1 MSTLVTAP
9 RPALARAIVAFLR
22 SVAEAVGSLNRRE
35 WATALAIGLVFGM
48 TEALR
53 GFVAH
58 GDTLVT
64 WRLDLALRIP
74 ATSMVEMALA
84 STLLAVGL
92 RWLDRR
98 SGDQPSFAA
107 QVALVGCISVLVA
120 AGCAEP
126 LRAAIGTLQGSLGI
140 ESPGSPPTSPNYSE
154 NVLAMAFGLAMY
166 LLLWTLV
173 YRFLQRG
180 RRSAEQLAVAQ
191 ARGIDAERRV
201 LAEQLAGAQAM
212 IEPAFLF
219 DTLQLADRLFDRDAA
234 LAQKTLEELHRYLR
248 AAMPP
253 ADGSVSTLG
262 QQTELL
268 RSRLAIEAIRLD
280 GRLAARIEVQSA
292 LAARPLA
299 PMLLLPLTTNAVHHA
314 IEPDGGG
321 EIVVRASGEQG
332 RLHIEV
338 ADSGAGRAAAIR
350 DGAGL
355 GALRERLTALYGE
368 HASLVF
374 ADREPRG
381 VTACIEIDD
390 KGGFA

>member
-1 MSTLVTAP
+1 MSTAAGAL
-9 RPALARAIVAFLR
+9 RPPPAHGVSGLLR
-22 SVAEAVGSLNRRE
+22 SVAEAVGSLSRRE
-35 WATALAIGLVFGM
+35 WATALAVGLAFGLA
-48 TEALR
+48 EALR
-53 GFVAH
+53 CFVTH
-58 GDTLVT
+58 GDTLST
-64 WRLDLALRIP
+64 WRLDLAMRIV
-74 ATSMVEMALA
+74 ATFMVEMALA
-84 STLLAVGL
+84 SALLAVGL

-98 SGDQPSFAA
+98 SGERPSFAA
-107 QVALVGCISVLVA
+107 QAAVIGGVSLLVA
-120 AGCAEP
+120 AACAEP
-126 LRAAIGTLQGSLGI
+126 LREAIVTLQGSVGLEPL
-140 ESPGSPPTSPNYSE
+140 ESAPTSPNHWE
-154 NVLAMAFGLAMY
+154 NLLCMAFGLAMY
-166 LLLWTLV
+166 VLLWTLIC
-173 YRFLQRG
+173 RFLQRG

-191 ARGIDAERRV
+191 ARGIDAERRA

-234 LAQKTLEELHRYLR
+234 LAQKMLMELHRYLR

-253 ADGSVSTLG
+253 ADGSISTLG
-262 QQTELL
+262 QQAELL
-268 RSRLAIEAIRLD
+268 RARLAIEAIRLD

-292 LAARPLA
+292 LAACPLA
-299 PMLLLPLTTNAVHHA
+299 PMLLLPLTTNAVRHA

-332 RLHIEV
+332 RLHIEI

-355 GALRERLTALYGE
+355 GALRERLVALYGE

-390 KGGFA
+390 GGFA

>member
-1 MSTLVTAP
+1 MSASINGLRSPLV
-9 RPALARAIVAFLR
+9 RGVVALPR
-22 SVAEAVGSLNRRE
+22 SVAEAIGSLNRRE
-35 WATALAIGLVFGM
+35 WATALAVGLVFGM

-58 GDTLVT
+58 GDTLST
-64 WRLDLALRIP
+64 WRLDLALRLV
-74 ATSMVEMALA
+74 AMSMIELALA

-107 QVALVGCISVLVA
+107 HAALVGCISVLVA
-120 AGCAEP
+120 AACAEP
-126 LRAAIGTLQGSLGI
+126 QREAIVALQGSLGI
-140 ESPGSPPTSPNYSE
+140 ESPGSAPTSPNYSE
-154 NVLAMAFGLAMY
+154 NALQLAFRLAMF

-180 RRSAEQLAVAQ
+180 RRTAEQLAVAQ

-212 IEPAFLF
+212 VEPAFLF

-234 LAQKTLEELHRYLR
+234 LAQKMLEELHRYLR
-248 AAMPP
+248 AAIPP

-268 RSRLAIEAIRLD
+268 RARLAIEAIRLD
-280 GRLAARIEVQSA
+280 GRLATRIEVQSA
-292 LAARPLA
+292 FAARPLA
-299 PMLLLPLTTNAVHHA
+299 PMLLLPLTTNAVRHA
-314 IEPDGGG
+314 IEPAGGG
-321 EIVVRASGEQG
+321 EIVVRASGERG
-332 RLHIEV
+332 RLSIEI
-338 ADSGAGRAAAIR
+338 ADSGAGRAAGIR

-355 GALRERLTALYGE
+355 GALRERLAALYGE

-381 VTACIEIDD
+381 ITACIEIDD
-390 KGGFA
+390 GGFA